1 MSLYLGRFSYTSESV
16 KAMVSNPQDRAQAAA
31 QVAESLG
38 GRLVG
43 FWFSLGEFDGA
54 FLAEAPDNTA
64 AAALSMVVGGSGALA
79 KFETTVLLTM
89 DEAQEAMR
97 KAAAAAASYT
107 PPAQA

>member
-38 GRLVG
+38 GKLVG
-43 FWFSLGEFDGA
+43 FWFSFGEFDGA

-89 DEAQEAMR
+89 DEAQEAMG

-107 PPAQA
+107 PPA